1 MQTSDKN
8 TDLIELRTQNQQ
20 LKQNY
25 KQLNEEQE
33 NLLILL
39 QEMEAKT
46 KKYKKQLRKLG
57 QEVSDDELEDDEEQE
72 EDSDE
77 SSNKNDQAAAP
88 TDSYNGKLEL
98 GHDELTLK
106 NNVLKINT
114 NYSYNEDNEDLYPIQ
129 KATLGPIASAFE
141 QNSSL
146 ASSRSENL
154 NNNNNT
160 SSSSDSTNDSLHNH
174 HGHSHDYN
182 YVNPSMITLSP
193 PTGQNFN
200 SIQLN
205 TNQFLYNPAQA
216 PINSF
221 YQPNLDQQSGN
232 SPLQSYFN

>member
-8 TDLIELRTQNQQ
+8 TDLIELRAQNQQ

-46 KKYKKQLRKLG
+46 KKYKKQLRKLD
-57 QEVSDDELEDDEEQE
+57 QEVSDDELEDDEEE
-72 EDSDE
+72 EESDE

-88 TDSYNGKLEL
+88 TDPFNGKIEL

-114 NYSYNEDNEDLYPIQ
+114 NYSYNEDNDDLYPIQ
-129 KATLGPIASAFE
+129 KASLGPIASAFE

-154 NNNNNT
+154 NNNNT

-200 SIQLN
+200 TIQLN

-232 SPLQSYFN
+232 SPLQSYFK

>member
-8 TDLIELRTQNQQ
+8 TDLIELRAQSQQ

-39 QEMEAKT
+39 QDMEAKT

-57 QEVSDDELEDDEEQE
+57 QEVSDDELEDDDDEEE
-72 EDSDE
+72 EEE
-77 SSNKNDQAAAP
+77 SENDQAAAP
-88 TDSYNGKLEL
+88 AEIEL

-129 KATLGPIASAFE
+129 KASLGPIAAAFE

-154 NNNNNT
+154 NNNNNNT
-160 SSSSDSTNDSLHNH
+160 SSSSESTNDSLHNH

-200 SIQLN
+200 AIQLN

-221 YQPNLDQQSGN
+221 YQPNLDQQSGE
-232 SPLQSYFN
+232 SPLQSYFK